1 MNDPIVFVSHF
12 SVTEGRVDAYRR
24 LQTTVAEELRAAKPL
39 TLAYLNYLNRAD
51 TRMTAVHVFP
61 DAAAMDAHF
70 AGAEDRSRR
79 ASEVLEPA
87 GWEIYGQ
94 PSPGAVSAIRAAAAS
109 AAVSFT
115 LETEYVAGFLRR

>member
-12 SVTEGRVDAYRR
+12 TVRAGRADAYRR
-24 LQTTVAEELRAAKPL
+24 LQTTVAEELHATKPL
-39 TLAYLNYLNRAD
+39 TLAFLNYLDEAD
-51 TRMTAVHVFP
+51 RRMTAVHVFA

-79 ASEVLEPA
+79 AAEVLEPA

-94 PSPGAVSAIRAAAAS
+94 PSAGAVSAIRAAAAS
-109 AAVSFT
+109 AGVPFILDT
-115 LETEYVAGFLRR
+115 NYVAGFLRR